1 MYNTHT
7 RNKKKEMKLPSNE
20 LTITT
25 DIGTLQA
32 LESS

>member
-7 RNKKKEMKLPSNE
+7 KKKKKKIKLPSNE

-25 DIGTLQA
+25 DIGALQA
-32 LESS
+32 PESS